1 MRPDQVAEVRVPVLD
16 RPGVLAEITTLASDL
31 GVNIADM
38 EIAHSS
44 EGDAGV
50 VILVVELSLVE
61 RLCGGLV
68 ARGYR
73 PSWRSLE

>member
-1 MRPDQVAEVRVPVLD
+1 
-16 RPGVLAEITTLASDL
+16 
-31 GVNIADM
+31 
-38 EIAHSS
+38 
-44 EGDAGV
+44 V